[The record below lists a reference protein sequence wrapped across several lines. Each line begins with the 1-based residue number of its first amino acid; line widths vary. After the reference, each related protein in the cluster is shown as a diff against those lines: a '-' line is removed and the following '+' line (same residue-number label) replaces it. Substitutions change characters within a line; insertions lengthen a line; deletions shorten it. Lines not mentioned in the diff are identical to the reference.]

1 MEAAIGERLAALERS
16 HAPAAARFDAPDAP
30 RGRWVV
36 LPSAFNPPTLA
47 HLRLLELAR
56 AAAGA
61 EWGAAL
67 LTTRNVDKGV
77 EGAPLAE
84 RVGMLLAARAS
95 RPALAVL
102 AANRARIADQ
112 AEALAAAFPDAAF
125 DFALGHDTLT
135 RLFEA
140 RYYEGG
146 AAGMAR
152 ALERFFARHRVVAA
166 NRGGAGA
173 AEVADWAA
181 ANAGPFADRILV
193 AALDE
198 RHARISSSA
207 VRARLAAGGDARA
220 DLPDE
225 VAERIRARGLYA
237 PDGGKAARP
246 AR

>member
-1 MEAAIGERLAALERS
+1 MEAAAIGERLAALERS
-16 HAPAAARFDAPDAP
+16 QAPAAARFDATGAP

-61 EWGAAL
+61 ERGAAL
-67 LTTRNVDKGV
+67 LTTRNVDKDV
-77 EGAPLAE
+77 EGAPLDE

-102 AANRARIADQ
+102 AANRARIAEQ
-112 AEALAAAFPDAAF
+112 AEALAAAFPDASF

-173 AEVADWAA
+173 DEVADWAA
-181 ANAGPFADRILV
+181 ANAGPFAGRILV

-207 VRARLAAGGDARA
+207 ARARLAAGGDASA

-237 PDGGKAARP
+237 PNPG
-246 AR
+246 